1 MSGGLLT
8 DAERQSVIKWLELS
22 VSTSQGLI
30 TQLEK
35 LGPYT
40 APMVE
45 KEKLEAAAALVILQK
60 LKATEVMSIGI
71 AVETAPKEVLEA
83 EAARYRWL
91 RDVSVPPHNFYLSV
105 PVEFHGVRYTPA
117 EVDAAIDAAMNRKD
131 KI

>member
-45 KEKLEAAAALVILQK
+45 KEKLEAAAALVILRR
-60 LKATEVMSIGI
+60 LKATESMTIG
-71 AVETAPKEVLEA
+71 
-83 EAARYRWL
+83 
-91 RDVSVPPHNFYLSV
+91 
-105 PVEFHGVRYTPA
+105 
-117 EVDAAIDAAMNRKD
+117 D
-131 KI
+131 KP